1 MEGVV
6 NYNVAAKKHGDSIT
20 FLRKIVRGATD
31 DSYGIEVAKLAGVP
45 NEVVRRARQI
55 LDSIEAGTAIEVK
68 APRRAVQE
76 PSIPAMPDMLSSLA
90 DQEAREA
97 AEKIRAV
104 DLNTMTHI
112 EAMNFVFELKKIV
125 STDPSK

>member
-1 MEGVV
+1 
-6 NYNVAAKKHGDSIT
+6 VAAKKHGDSIT

-68 APRRAVQE
+68 KPRRAVQE
-76 PSIPAMPDMLSSLA
+76 PAVPAMPDMLSSLA
-90 DQEAREA
+90 DVEAREA

-104 DLNTMTHI
+104 DLNTMTPI

-125 STDPSK
+125 STDPNK